1 MKKAAFSL
9 VELLVAMAVLT
20 TLLVML
26 IGVVTSATKLWRVNE
41 NRVETLREAR
51 VAIHLLSGELRT
63 MLPSTNFNYFF
74 LDTNSSN
81 ARLGFLTLLSINAQ
95 ETNSKSDLCAV
106 GYFLAK
112 GNVSDL
118 ASSASTT
125 WNLYRYFLESNET
138 FKRLSNNPA
147 TPGFWPSSEM
157 TPTGNHVEILARNVR
172 AFRVRA
178 FQQTGDNWLAWTPS
192 LAQPLPQLLEVEM
205 EVMNTEATKR
215 LSGELDG
222 VIAGSNAVDIST
234 IKSRMM
240 IKGAGK

>member
-1 MKKAAFSL
+1 MKKTAFSL

-26 IGVVTSATKLWRVNE
+26 VGVVDSATKLWRMNE

-51 VAIHLLSGELRT
+51 VAMHLLSGELRT
-63 MLPSTNFNYFF
+63 ILASTNPNYFF

-81 ARLGFLTLLSINAQ
+81 SKLGFLTLLSFNAQ

-112 GNVSDL
+112 GKVSDL
-118 ASSASTT
+118 DASASTT

-147 TPGFWPSSEM
+147 NPGFWPSSEM
-157 TPTGNHVEILARNVR
+157 TPSGNHVEILARNVR

-178 FQQTGDNWLAWTPS
+178 FQEGSGNWSAWTPS
-192 LAQPLPQLLEVEM
+192 TNQPLPQLLEVEM

-222 VIAGSNAVDIST
+222 VDAQSNAIDIRT

-240 IKGAGK
+240 IKGGAQ